1 MSEDASAYEP
11 HRCDF
16 CNGTVRPEV
25 ARSEPI
31 RACGKLV
38 LLDGLVIGKCDRCGH
53 RYYPAA
59 VVKRAEQAA
68 KDPGQAARIESVP
81 VVAA

>member
-1 MSEDASAYEP
+1 MSEYAP

-16 CNGTVRPEV
+16 CGGTVRQLV
-25 ARSEPI
+25 AKSEPI
-31 RACGKLV
+31 HVCGRLV

-59 VVKRAEQAA
+59 VVKRAELAA
-68 KDPGQAARIESVP
+68 RDPAQAARVETVP
-81 VVAA
+81 VVVV

>member
-1 MSEDASAYEP
+1 MTATRGQSVCLETLDQLVPACDAA
-11 HRCDF
+11 HR
-16 CNGTVRPEV
+16 
-25 ARSEPI
+25 
-31 RACGKLV
+31 LV

-59 VVKRAEQAA
+59 VVKMAERAA
-68 KDPGQAARIESVP
+68 KDPGQAARIETVP